1 VSPPS
6 LHLHQ
11 DGKRMQSAHM
21 LHRSP
26 QSLKS
31 LAGQPSPSV
40 KEGVLYSNLT
50 ASIVTNFILVGQF

>member
-1 VSPPS
+1 
-6 LHLHQ
+6 
-11 DGKRMQSAHM
+11 MQSAHM